1 MREVAGRSLPV
12 PSLWGCGAWRSVR
25 ARSIVVFTHFPVR
38 SLKRGGN
45 AAASTIVLLRTK
57 SGIWNLRLGVA
68 GEESGGAAKV

>member
-1 MREVAGRSLPV
+1 MEERPSTFHSSFYPLP
-12 PSLWGCGAWRSVR
+12 SSV
-25 ARSIVVFTHFPVR
+25 SEEG
-38 SLKRGGN
+38 GGN